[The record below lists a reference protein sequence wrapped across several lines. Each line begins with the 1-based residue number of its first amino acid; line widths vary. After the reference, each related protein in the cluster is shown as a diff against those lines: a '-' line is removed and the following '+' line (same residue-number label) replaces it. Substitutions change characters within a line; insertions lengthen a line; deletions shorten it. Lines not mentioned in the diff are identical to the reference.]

1 MPVTAPTTSTPEPIS
16 IPITISTP
24 STLTKTDAEASQLQ
38 PAKMISSIKITPIK
52 SSLNFF

>member
-52 SSLNFF
+52 